1 MKKYSVVGKRLP
13 RVDGPAKATGEAK
26 FSIDVMLTGM
36 LFGKILRSPLP
47 HAKIC
52 HLDTS
57 RAQRLPG
64 VRGVITG
71 KDLGV
76 LKRGDEYPLALDKVR
91 YIGNE
96 IAAVAAIDEDTA
108 EEALGLIR
116 VDYEP
121 IPAVFDMEEATRDG
135 APKIHDEAEK
145 NIAFILPM
153 SFGDPEQAFKEAR
166 HIFEDQFSTGP
177 SHNCYLELNSC
188 LANYD
193 STGKLNIWTSTQSPY
208 FLRKDLAE
216 SLRLTPGNVRVVSSY
231 IGGGFDDR
239 LEMMTYHL
247 CSAFLSK
254 KTGRPVK
261 IQLSRE
267 EMLILNKTGSF
278 PMRVHVK
285 TGLKEDGTILVQQ
298 AKITADG
305 GAYMA
310 NQVLTLWII
319 GAISHLPYFIPNS
332 LYEGKL
338 VYTNNSPYGINRG
351 AGLLQVRSAV
361 EQQLVRIE
369 EELAI
374 DIRLKN
380 ALRSNSVTANGF
392 KIESC
397 GFVQCLEETKKRTNW
412 TEKIRTLP
420 KYHGIGMGSGGCCSG
435 AKGRIPQDPSSAFVK
450 VHEDGTVT
458 LLTGVTELGQ
468 GSNTALSQIVAE
480 ELGIELKD
488 VRVFSG
494 DTEITPMDLGT
505 YGQRGTLVG
514 GNAVRAAARDA
525 RKCLLEVT
533 AFHLEATPEDLE
545 LKDKRIYIKGSPEK
559 GIPISEAA
567 LLSLNSEKGEP
578 VMGKGYYNP
587 PTGPL
592 NPQSFYGNIAM
603 AYSFGACVTEL
614 RVDEETG
621 KIEVEKMT
629 AAHDCGFAIN
639 PMAVEGQVEGQ
650 MICGVGQTVFEERLL
665 EQGQTLNPNLLDYK
679 VCTAMDVPMVET
691 IIVEDTDPYG
701 PFGAKECGS
710 GPSQTTSPAII
721 NALYKALGVRVK
733 EFPVTPEI
741 VLELS
746 ETE

>member
-26 FSIDVMLTGM
+26 FSLDVMLTGM

-52 HLDTS
+52 HMDTS
-57 RAQRLPG
+57 KAERLSG

-71 KDLGV
+71 KDLGA
-76 LKRGDEYPLALDKVR
+76 LKRGDEYPLAIDKVR

-96 IAAVAAIDEDTA
+96 IAAVSAIDDDTA
-108 EEALGLIR
+108 EEALELIR
-116 VDYEP
+116 VDYES
-121 IPAVFDMEEATRDG
+121 IPAVFDIEEATRDE

-145 NIAFILPM
+145 NIASILPM
-153 SFGDPEQAFKEAR
+153 SFGDPEKAFQEAR
-166 HIFEDQFSTGP
+166 HIFEDQFYTGP

-188 LANYD
+188 LASYD
-193 STGKLNIWTSTQSPY
+193 SAGRLSIWTSTQSPY

-216 SLRLTPGNVRVVSSY
+216 SLGLTPGNVRVVSSH
-231 IGGGFDDR
+231 IGGAFDDR

-247 CSAFLSK
+247 CSALLSR

-267 EMLILNKTGSF
+267 EMFILNKTGSF
-278 PMRVHVK
+278 PMLIHVK
-285 TGLKEDGTILVQQ
+285 TGLKEDGTILAQQ
-298 AKITADG
+298 MKIMADA

-319 GAISHLPYFIPNS
+319 GAISHLPYFIPNF

-338 VYTNNSPYGINRG
+338 VYTNNAPYGINRG

-361 EQQLVRIE
+361 EHQLDRIE

-380 ALRSNSVTANGF
+380 AMRPNSITANGF
-392 KIESC
+392 KIDSC

-412 TEKIRTLP
+412 AEKIRKLP
-420 KYHGIGMGSGGCCSG
+420 KYHGIGRGGGGCCSG

-450 VHEDGTVT
+450 LHEDGTVT
-458 LLTGVTELGQ
+458 LLTGLTELGQ
-468 GSNTALSQIVAE
+468 GSNTALSQIAAE

-514 GNAVRAAARDA
+514 GNAVRAAACDA
-525 RKCLLEVT
+525 RKRLLEV
-533 AFHLEATPEDLE
+533 AASHLEADPEDLE
-545 LKDKRIYIKGSPEK
+545 LKDKRIYIKGSPDR
-559 GIPISEAA
+559 GISISEAA

-578 VMGKGYYNP
+578 VMGKGHYNP
-587 PTGPL
+587 PTGPI
-592 NPQSFYGNIAM
+592 NPQNFYGNIAM
-603 AYSFGACVTEL
+603 AYSFGSCVAEL
-614 RVDEETG
+614 KVDEETG
-621 KIEVEKMT
+621 KIEVERMT
-629 AAHDCGFAIN
+629 SAHDCGFAIN
-639 PMAVEGQVEGQ
+639 PMAVEGQMDGQ
-650 MICGVGQTVFEERLL
+650 MICGIGQTLFEERLL
-665 EQGQTLNPNLLDYK
+665 EKGQTLNPNFLDYK
-679 VCTAMDVPMVET
+679 VCTAMDIPLVET
-691 IIVEDTDPYG
+691 IIIEDTDPHG

-710 GPSQTTSPAII
+710 GPIQTTSPALV
-721 NALYKALGVRVK
+721 NALSRALGVRIK
-733 EFPVTPEI
+733 EFPITLEM
-741 VLELS
+741 VLATLKP
-746 ETE
+746 